1 MGGGNFI
8 LQNFVLCLFSYC
20 SKFSSCVQ
28 NGEVVVTMM
37 VVEGKKFFS
46 SVEVKFYWR
55 SNTVPVVNVEETLL
69 PAQFLLL
76 SNSHGVAR
84 CRCPCRT
91 FSESSINTR
100 HDMQVCMEE
109 K

>member
-1 MGGGNFI
+1 M
-8 LQNFVLCLFSYC
+8 
-20 SKFSSCVQ
+20 
-28 NGEVVVTMM
+28 
-37 VVEGKKFFS
+37 
-46 SVEVKFYWR
+46 
-55 SNTVPVVNVEETLL
+55 PVVNVEETLL

-109 K
+109 KQLLKLCQAVREKERKYDEMGHPPTHFMYNKKSLNSLKRKHRNII